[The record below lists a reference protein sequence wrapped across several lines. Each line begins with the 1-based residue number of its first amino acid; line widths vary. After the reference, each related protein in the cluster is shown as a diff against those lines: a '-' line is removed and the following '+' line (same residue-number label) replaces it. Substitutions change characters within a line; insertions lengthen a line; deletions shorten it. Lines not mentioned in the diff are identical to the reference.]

1 MAKVK
6 VYELARELHIGSKEI
21 ISFLS
26 ENNIKVTNHMNNLED
41 SSIELVKNKYM
52 KKETKTITKPETEM
66 KAKEE
71 RQTEEKQ
78 AHAAVERP
86 KKKKSITAV
95 FNPQNSQQG
104 LRRQQRQQRRPKER
118 ARQERLASR
127 KKRSG
132 RPGKN
137 AGETC
142 GKTVSENGAG
152 SRGDSEYAGTESPAG
167 RKSFDCR
174 KDFRRTAAA
183 GSKSGG
189 TTGAG
194 SRKSAGGTTRAHD
207 AAGAGSGTD
216 PGDRACTGC
225 RKRTGIGK
233 TAEYGTSADGGKRK
247 RHTESTEYG
256 KTAERTKISGASAK

>member
-104 LRRQQRQQRRPKER
+104 FKRQPKPQRRPKER
-118 ARQERLASR
+118 MHPERS
-127 KKRSG
+127 
-132 RPGKN
+132 
-137 AGETC
+137 
-142 GKTVSENGAG
+142 
-152 SRGDSEYAGTESPAG
+152 
-167 RKSFDCR
+167 
-174 KDFRRTAAA
+174 AAA
-183 GSKSGG
+183 GPVK
-189 TTGAG
+189 TQE
-194 SRKSAGGTTRAHD
+194 RP
-207 AAGAGSGTD
+207 AAN
-216 PGDRACTGC
+216 RL
-225 RKRTGIGK
+225 RKRRRQPRRFGIRR
-233 TAEYGTSADGGKRK
+233 YRK
-247 RHTESTEYG
+247 FSRQ
-256 KTAERTKISGASAK
+256 KKL